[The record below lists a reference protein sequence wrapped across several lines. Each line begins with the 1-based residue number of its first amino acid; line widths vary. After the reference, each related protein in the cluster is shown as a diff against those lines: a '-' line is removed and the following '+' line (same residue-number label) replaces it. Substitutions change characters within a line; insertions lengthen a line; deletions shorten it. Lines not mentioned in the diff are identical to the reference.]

1 MTKSEKAGTQQ
12 AQTTPSTD
20 DLRTACEIHTLAQM
34 VYSQF
39 HTPNPWMHVAP
50 PQVGYTHVAPPQV
63 GYTHQAAPTMPDP
76 RMAPVWGWPQ
86 VWRY

>member
-1 MTKSEKAGTQQ
+1 MTKNEKAGSQQ
-12 AQTTPSTD
+12 AHAAPSTD

-39 HTPNPWMHVAP
+39 HATNPWMNV
-50 PQVGYTHVAPPQV
+50 PQPHVGYP
-63 GYTHQAAPTMPDP
+63 HQATPTMQDP
-76 RMAPVWGWPQ
+76 RVSPGWGWPQ